1 MERSP
6 IKDIEIKHLLK
17 NALTDKINDRDELI
31 VTGKNSD
38 IAVFA
43 SILNEKIEPAT

>member
-1 MERSP
+1 MQIKVSP
-6 IKDIEIKHLLK
+6 GSD
-17 NALTDKINDRDELI
+17 DKINDRDELI

-38 IAVFA
+38 ITVFA